1 VNQQMQNQPN
11 QQSQQVM
18 EIDLRELFY
27 VLLGKL
33 HVILLAAILGAVT
46 GLFISVVIMT
56 PKYESATSIYVLSKQ
71 DGNAITYSDLQTGT
85 QITKDYT
92 ELVTSRTVMEN
103 VINKLDLNNTY
114 KDMEYLDY
122 KKLAD
127 MVMVSNKT
135 DTRII
140 TITITDTNPVRARD
154 IADAVREAASDHI
167 KSVMDIEAVNI
178 VDYAEIPQNAISP
191 NVIKNVVLGAM
202 ILLVLSCGV
211 IVMWHLMDDTIKTPD
226 DVEKYLSISVL
237 GTIPFEEEFA
247 EDKKKKKRRNKKQK
261 KYTKADNSN

>member
-1 VNQQMQNQPN
+1 MNQQVQNNKQNQEI
-11 QQSQQVM
+11 M

-27 VLLGKL
+27 VLLGRL
-33 HVILLAAILGAVT
+33 HVILLAVILGAVT
-46 GLFISVVIMT
+46 GLFLSVVIMT
-56 PKYESATSIYVLSKQ
+56 PKYESSTSIYVLSKQ
-71 DGNAITYSDLQTGT
+71 DGNAITYTDLQTGT

-92 ELVTSRTVMEN
+92 ELVKSRTVMEN
-103 VINKLDLNNTY
+103 VINKLNLNTDY
-114 KDMEYLDY
+114 QDMEYLDY
-122 KKLAD
+122 KGLAD
-127 MVMVSNKT
+127 MITVSNKT

-167 KSVMDIEAVNI
+167 KAVMDIEAVNI
-178 VDYAEIPQNAISP
+178 VDYAEIPQETVSP
-191 NVIKNVVLGAM
+191 NVVKNIVLGAM
-202 ILLVLSCGV
+202 ILFVVSCGV

-247 EDKKKKKRRNKKQK
+247 DDKKKKRKKSKTSKRRV
-261 KYTKADNSN
+261 KADNYD

>member
-1 VNQQMQNQPN
+1 MNQQI
-11 QQSQQVM
+11 QQRQQKQEVT

-27 VLLGKL
+27 VLIGRL

-46 GLFISVVIMT
+46 GLFVSVVIMT
-56 PKYESATSIYVLSKQ
+56 PKYESSTSIYVLSKQ
-71 DGNAITYSDLQTGT
+71 DGNAITYTDLQTGT

-92 ELVTSRTVMEN
+92 ELVTSRTVMEK
-103 VINKLDLNNTY
+103 VINTLSLNTTY
-114 KDMEYLDY
+114 KDMAALDY
-122 KKLAD
+122 RRLAD
-127 MVMVSNKT
+127 MVTVSNKT

-154 IADAVREAASDHI
+154 IADAVREAAAEHI
-167 KSVMDIEAVNI
+167 KAVMDIEAVNI
-178 VDYAEIPQNAISP
+178 VDYAEIPQQPISP
-191 NVIKNVVLGAM
+191 DVIKNVVLGA
-202 ILLVLSCGV
+202 LLLFVLACGV

-247 EDKKKKKRRNKKQK
+247 EDNRKRRKKAK
-261 KYTKADNSN
+261 KTREYRRTSEDSNS

>member
-1 VNQQMQNQPN
+1 MNQQVQNNKQNQEI
-11 QQSQQVM
+11 M

-27 VLLGKL
+27 VLLGRL
-33 HVILLAAILGAVT
+33 HVILLAVILGAVT
-46 GLFISVVIMT
+46 GLFLSVVIMT
-56 PKYESATSIYVLSKQ
+56 PKYESSTSIYVLSKQ
-71 DGNAITYSDLQTGT
+71 DGNAITYTDLQTGT

-103 VINKLDLNNTY
+103 VINKLNLNTDY
-114 KDMEYLDY
+114 QDMEYLDY
-122 KKLAD
+122 KGLAD
-127 MVMVSNKT
+127 MITVSNKT

-167 KSVMDIEAVNI
+167 KAVMDIEAVNI
-178 VDYAEIPQNAISP
+178 VDYAEIPQKAVSP
-191 NVIKNVVLGAM
+191 NVIKNIVLGAL
-202 ILLVLSCGV
+202 ILFVLSCGV

-247 EDKKKKKRRNKKQK
+247 DDKKKKRKKSKTSKRRV
-261 KYTKADNSN
+261 KADNYD